1 MLTTDDLL
9 GLDSYAFKSSPESCS
24 DQSYSTD
31 CMEIT
36 SDEDF
41 LTQLSSDLDIP
52 LLLNPGEDEMSMLN
66 SFFDKSPEEI
76 LSDIASPP
84 YSPEEELSKE
94 LNELQQM
101 DFSQWGPDA
110 FPNLQSEVK
119 EELSDSSNSSDP
131 IKLSPTHNSN
141 SQLED
146 IIVKDEIEI
155 KSAPSSPTSSSCS
168 IVVEGNSFTTNPS
181 KIVYAQPLQ
190 IVPQIKT
197 ITKLQPKR
205 VPIIPKAPYT
215 IPVTNSNKVVVIK
228 NNDFK
233 INPPVISSS
242 NNVVTAPNV
251 VVLENIAR
259 VPIKSVTTLPQVPT
273 TAAQVPVTTVAQG
286 VSIPSSVVI
295 SGGSRFAVGVGG
307 NVDPKIL
314 KRQQRKIKNRE
325 SACLSRKKKKDYV
338 TSLEEKVKELTAEN
352 DRLHAENVQLK
363 ERLAQYEDNPL
374 NQSQKVKKNVKQ
386 SIVLCMV
393 LLLVGVNLDFIR
405 NPFSTKNQLDLI
417 RNDIPKLS
425 PHQGR
430 SLLWAAEDKEEN
442 KTSNFSP
449 FFMCPATINQTET
462 ARLVLELERWIGK
475 PADVSMK
482 QNFEKNSTQQGRPS
496 RVKPRKKKYRLDSPL
511 LSSVY
516 KREKY
521 RGRQEIKLDGKNEI
535 QVFTPTP
542 EQLYS
547 EFFEAINRQDDTFYV
562 VSFTD
567 QHLLLPALHHNKTR
581 RPKMSLI
588 MPSVLANGTVSQT
601 SLVTLMQIDCEV
613 LDTRLINIKHGAI
626 PQHLRT
632 HGNTTTEKDPS
643 ADSNVSNSSSS
654 DAKQYKDTYKP
665 YFMNKDLLKRNRRFY
680 NLD

>member
-31 CMEIT
+31 CMDIT

-94 LNELQQM
+94 INELQQM

-110 FPNLQSEVK
+110 FPNLQSEIK
-119 EELSDSSNSSDP
+119 AEPSDSCSSSDS
-131 IKLSPTHNSN
+131 IKLSPTHNTN
-141 SQLED
+141 SLMKD
-146 IIVKDEIEI
+146 VKDEIEI
-155 KSAPSSPTSSSCS
+155 KSDPPSPNSSNSSCS
-168 IVVEGNSFTTNPS
+168 IMVENGFGGNSN
-181 KIVYAQPLQ
+181 KIVYAQPVQ
-190 IVPQIKT
+190 IVPQIQT
-197 ITKLQPKR
+197 ISKLPPKR
-205 VPIIPKAPYT
+205 IPIVPKTPYT
-215 IPVTNSNKVVVIK
+215 IPVTNSSKVVVIK

-233 INPPVISSS
+233 ISSPVMTST
-242 NNVVTAPNV
+242 NNVVL
-251 VVLENIAR
+251 LENVTT
-259 VPIKSVTTLPQVPT
+259 VPIKTMSTLPQVSTTKTQLSPT
-273 TAAQVPVTTVAQG
+273 TVTNITQG
-286 VSIPSSVVI
+286 VSIPSSVVF
-295 SGGSRFAVGVGG
+295 SGGNRFSVGVGS

-338 TSLEEKVKELTAEN
+338 TSLEEKVKELSSEN
-352 DRLHAENVQLK
+352 ERLQTENVQLK
-363 ERLAQYEDNPL
+363 ERLAQYEDSPL
-374 NQSQKVKKNVKQ
+374 NQTQKVKKNIKQ

-393 LLLVGVNLDFIR
+393 FLLVGVNLDFIR
-405 NPFSTKNQLDLI
+405 NPFSTKNQLDVIQPDL
-417 RNDIPKLS
+417 PKLS
-425 PHQGR
+425 GHQGR
-430 SLLWAAEDKEEN
+430 SLLWAAEDKENEN
-442 KTSNFSP
+442 RTSNFSP
-449 FFMCPATINQTET
+449 FFMCPATINQTES

-475 PADVSMK
+475 PADLKPRS
-482 QNFEKNSTQQGRPS
+482 NPEKNSTQPGRAS
-496 RVKPRKKKYRLDSPL
+496 RTKLRKKKYKLNSPL

-516 KREKY
+516 KREKI
-521 RGRQEIKLDGKNEI
+521 REINVSGKNEI
-535 QVFTPTP
+535 QVFAPTP
-542 EQLYS
+542 DQLYS

-588 MPSVLANGTVSQT
+588 MPSMLPNGTVSKT
-601 SLVTLMQIDCEV
+601 SLIPLMQIDCEV
-613 LDTRLINIKHGAI
+613 LDTRLIHVKHGAI
-626 PQHLRT
+626 PQHLRSY
-632 HGNTTTEKDPS
+632 GNSTTEKDPS
-643 ADSNVSNSSSS
+643 ADGKVSNSSGS
-654 DAKQYKDTYKP
+654 DAKYYKESYKP
-665 YFMNKDLLKRNRRFY
+665 YFMNKNLVKRNGRFY